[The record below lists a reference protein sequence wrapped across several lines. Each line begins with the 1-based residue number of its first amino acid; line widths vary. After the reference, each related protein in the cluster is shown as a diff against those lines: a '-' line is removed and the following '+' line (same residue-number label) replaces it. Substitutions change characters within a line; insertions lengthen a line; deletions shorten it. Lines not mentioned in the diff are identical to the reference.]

1 MMIEPNDYYR
11 LTNRELDILNI
22 LWESPKSL
30 VASEITSIRDDLSI
44 NTVQAVLKK
53 LLHKNLIQ
61 VDEIVYSGTVLSRSY
76 KPTLTPKEFE
86 IKRFTSSYSKTS
98 GKPFSPSN
106 LIVTLLEE
114 EKDSAKVLSEIKNLE
129 KYLAA
134 KKQELKNNS
143 KE

>member
-1 MMIEPNDYYR
+1 MIIGSNDKYR

-22 LWESPKSL
+22 LWESERSL
-30 VASEITSIRDDLSI
+30 VASEITSIREDLSI

-53 LLHKNLIQ
+53 LLHKDLIQ
-61 VDEIVYSGTVLSRSY
+61 IDEIVYSGTVLSRSY
-76 KPTLTPKEFE
+76 KPTLTPEEFE
-86 IKRFTSSYSKTS
+86 IKRFTTSYSNTS

-106 LIVTLLEE
+106 LLVTLLEE
-114 EKDSAKVLSEIKNLE
+114 EKDSAKVLSEINNLE

-134 KKQELKNNS
+134 KKQELKKNT

>member
-1 MMIEPNDYYR
+1 MITGSNDRFR
-11 LTNRELDILNI
+11 LTNREKDIMDIL
-22 LWESPKSL
+22 WTSPKAL

-76 KPTLTPKEFE
+76 KPTLAPEEFE
-86 IKRFTSSYSKTS
+86 IQKFASSYSQTS
-98 GKPFSPSN
+98 GKPFLPSN
-106 LIVTLLEE
+106 LIATLLEE
-114 EKDSAKVLSEIKNLE
+114 ETDSSKVLSEIDKLE
-129 KYLAA
+129 EYLAS
-134 KKQELKNNS
+134 KKQELKDGT